1 MLDSSNDISLTNAIF
16 EKTGKAKT
24 HKLEFPDNFA
34 YAADNANLN
43 VELTVFFAHIFGYMR
58 IICGFATIF
67 LFVF

>member
-34 YAADNANLN
+34 YAADNAKLN
-43 VELTVFFAHIFGYMR
+43 VESTVWHTYLD
-58 IICGFATIF
+58 ICG
-67 LFVF
+67 